1 MLTTLTSELLFWTV
15 GTVAVM
21 VRGSVSGARSV
32 PLRVT
37 VLTRLITAPVAAVL
51 ALTIV
56 TTASTVIFGMEGF

>member
-51 ALTIV
+51 VLTIV